1 MDQFALINLIAGIC
15 LLLFGVEL
23 VGDELQGFASGKFR
37 HFLSTFTSNPLK
49 GALAGMGV
57 TALVQSSTVT
67 SVILVTFVNAGVMT
81 LRQSI
86 GVILGADIGGTFT
99 VQLIAFRVF
108 DYALLLVAIGLICKF
123 TSRGQSV
130 QFIGN
135 FILGIGFIFFSIQLM
150 SQSFKP
156 LGQNELFQQVLSALS
171 KAPLYGIILAAA
183 FTALVHSSA
192 VTIGIAIALS
202 MNQIITLPEAMP
214 IILGANVGT
223 CATAMITAM
232 GTSPDAKRIATVNVI
247 VKTAGVLLIYPFMA
261 KYAELIRWG
270 TGGDIARQIANAHTL
285 YNVLI
290 ATLFLPFTGVLARL
304 TRSMI
309 HDQDTGDGI
318 FKAKYLDENL
328 LSNPTLALGESV
340 RESLRMMDISEKML
354 GNTIHAFEKS
364 DELLI
369 RDISK
374 EDDKLDYLEH
384 SIKIY
389 ITDMMPIRHLTPEQ
403 SRRQIMV
410 LSVVMN
416 LENIGDIIDKNLM
429 DLAMKR
435 LRLGVHFSEAGWR
448 EIQQLHKQVLDNFE
462 MVVTAYAT
470 QDSDLARKV
479 IEHKQ
484 EISQLERSLRQ
495 AHIERLQKGLKE
507 SIETSEIHLDILT
520 HLKRVNS
527 HVTSIAYTVAE

>member
-1 MDQFALINLIAGIC
+1 MDQFALINLVAGIC
-15 LLLFGVEL
+15 ILLFGVEI
-23 VGDELQGFASGKFR
+23 VGDELQGVASGKFR

-49 GALAGMGV
+49 GALAGIGV
-57 TALVQSSTVT
+57 TAFVQSSTVT

-86 GVILGADIGGTFT
+86 GVILGADIGGTIT

-108 DYALLLVAIGLICKF
+108 DYALLLVAFGLIAKF
-123 TSRGQSV
+123 SNRGHV
-130 QFIGN
+130 AQFIGN

-156 LGQNELFQQVLSALS
+156 LGQNELFQQVLTALS
-171 KAPLYGIILAAA
+171 HAPIYGIILAAA

-192 VTIGIAIALS
+192 VSIGITIAMA
-202 MNQIITLPEAMP
+202 MNQLITLPEAMP
-214 IILGANVGT
+214 IILGANIGT
-223 CATAMITAM
+223 CATALITSL
-232 GTSPDAKRIATVNVI
+232 GTSPDAKRIAMVNVV
-247 VKTAGVLLIYPFMA
+247 VKATGIILMYPFMVR
-261 KYAELIRWG
+261 YAELIRYA
-270 TGGDIARQIANAHTL
+270 TGEDIARQIANAHTIF
-285 YNVLI
+285 NVLL

-304 TRSMI
+304 SRNLI
-309 HDQDTGDGI
+309 PDKATGEEA

-340 RESLRMMDISEKML
+340 RESLRMMDIAEKML
-354 GNTIHAFEKS
+354 ANSIRAFDKT
-364 DELLI
+364 DENLI
-369 RDISK
+369 RDISR
-374 EDDKLDYLEH
+374 EDDKLDFLEH
-384 SIKIY
+384 AIKIY

-403 SRRQIMV
+403 SRRQIMI

-416 LENIGDIIDKNLM
+416 LENIGDIVDKNLM
-429 DLAMKR
+429 DLAHKK
-435 LRLGVHFSEAGWR
+435 LRLGVHFSEAGWK
-448 EIQQLHKQVLDNFE
+448 EIQQLHKQVLENFE
-462 MVVTAYAT
+462 MVITAFT
-470 QDSDLARKV
+470 IQDGELAKKV
-479 IEHKQ
+479 IQNKQ

-527 HVTSIAYTVAE
+527 HITAIAYTLVE